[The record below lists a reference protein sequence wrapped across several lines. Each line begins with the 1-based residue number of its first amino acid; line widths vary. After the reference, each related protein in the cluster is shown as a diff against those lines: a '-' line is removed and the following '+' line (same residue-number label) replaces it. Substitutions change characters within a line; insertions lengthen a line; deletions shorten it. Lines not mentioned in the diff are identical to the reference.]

1 MRREYK
7 CAVRID
13 TAQVMDEEAC
23 DGACDE
29 GGNQRA
35 FTDALDGTELREGK
49 EGGRG
54 DERAVEGCFDP
65 AE

>member
-13 TAQVMDEEAC
+13 TAQVMDEETR
-23 DGACDE
+23 DGSCVE

-35 FTDALDGTELREGK
+35 FADALDGAELREGK
-49 EGGRG
+49 QSSRC
-54 DERAVEGCFDP
+54 DERAVEGCLHP